1 MTDARN
7 AVDLEISAKLQMKN
21 RYIQYLNYMSP
32 VGQSRV
38 SRKSYY
44 LECRYKCKGFVQ
56 KKDNTT
62 KNIKIEFEFD
72 ANSIGRKFHFIP
84 NLAKYTH
91 TQTRVYL
98 LNAFLCIIKFEIM
111 NFSSTQKNAAYMSSS
126 SQKFEKIRNV
136 RTIHEFI

>member
-1 MTDARN
+1 MTVARN
-7 AVDLEISAKLQMKN
+7 ALDLEIRAKLQMKN

-44 LECRYKCKGFVQ
+44 LECTDINAKVSVQ

-62 KNIKIEFEFD
+62 KNIKIEFD
-72 ANSIGRKFHFIP
+72 ANSIGRKFHFIL

-98 LNAFLCIIKFEIM
+98 LNAFLCIIKFKIM
-111 NFSSTQKNAAYMSSS
+111 SFPSTQKTPPTCRRLI
-126 SQKFEKIRNV
+126 K
-136 RTIHEFI
+136 